1 MSKRSGIILAGTTG
15 LAVIAAAVVLFDFV
29 LPASASARSATPPA
43 LSLAPLIEKA
53 GLQAVRPG
61 VKIIDFK
68 LQTPAG
74 AAVSLSSYAG
84 KVILLNF
91 WATWCPPCRN
101 EIPSIESL
109 YTKFKDQGFVVLG
122 VDLQEDPAS
131 VSDFVKKYAITYPV
145 VLDQTGQ
152 VASQYG
158 ARGIPLSFL
167 IDRKGQ
173 ITSGAIGGREWS
185 GPETEALVKAL
196 LSQS

>member
-1 MSKRSGIILAGTTG
+1 MNKRTGVILAGAAG
-15 LAVIAAAVVLFDFV
+15 LAVVAAAVVLFIFV
-29 LPASASARSATPPA
+29 LPESASARPATPPQA
-43 LSLAPLIEKA
+43 SLAPLIEKA

-61 VKIIDFK
+61 VRIIDFK
-68 LQTPAG
+68 LDTPAG
-74 AAVSLSSYAG
+74 TSVKLSSYAG
-84 KVILLNF
+84 KVVLLNF

-101 EIPSIESL
+101 EIPSIEAL

-131 VSDFVKKYAITYPV
+131 VSDFVKKYAMTYPV

-152 VASQYG
+152 VASEYG

-196 LSQS
+196 LQQS